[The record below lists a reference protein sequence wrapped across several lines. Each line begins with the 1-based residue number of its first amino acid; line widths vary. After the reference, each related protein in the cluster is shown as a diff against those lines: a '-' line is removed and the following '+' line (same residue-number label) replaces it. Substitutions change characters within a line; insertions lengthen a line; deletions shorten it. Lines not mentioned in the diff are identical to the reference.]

1 MRTRGA
7 NPFSKPCI
15 QYCITTDCQFF
26 GFFIQ
31 PFDNPIRHGQGD
43 TLLDDGMPLNN
54 GMVHIEVSKCFRAM
68 IESLFQLFRSER
80 LLFTR
85 IGQNIAPRLSATV

>member
-7 NPFSKPCI
+7 YPLSEPSI
-15 QYCITTDCQFF
+15 YYCIAADCKLF

-31 PFDNPIRHGQGD
+31 PFDDPIRHSQGD
-43 TLLDDGMPLNN
+43 TLLNDRMLLNN
-54 GMVHIEVSKCFRAM
+54 GMIHIEVSEHFLAM